1 MRGIAVFISGLF
13 ILTVFTM
20 FTGPILEPVLDVVAS
35 DPAVQ
40 AQGWD
45 STAAN
50 ITDTITRWMPLM
62 YIAYLLTWAG
72 AWYFRRERMTARM
85 R

>member
-13 ILTVFTM
+13 VLSAITM
-20 FTGPILEPVLDVVAS
+20 AAGVLYDPIVQMVAN
-35 DPAVQ
+35 DAAVQ

-45 STAAN
+45 SSVTN
-50 ITDTITRWMPLM
+50 ISDAVLQWMPAIW
-62 YIAYLLTWAG
+62 IAYLLTWAG
-72 AWYFRRERMTARM
+72 AWYLRRERHTGVR